1 LLISVAEAR
10 AANRCGVYSAFGMK
24 RILTAVV
31 LIPLVLAVIF
41 VSPKWPIVL
50 MGFILLIAGLALWEY
65 LGLANAIGAKT
76 PRVEVLVCLVVLL
89 AAVFRRPDLMT
100 PVIGAISLTLFIV
113 CTFRSPLER
122 VLPDTA
128 YSVFG
133 LLYIGLSMSTLY
145 LLSAEDNGPALL
157 LFLLLVVWAGDIAA
171 LYVGRSFGRWTLAP
185 RLSPN
190 KTWEGSIA
198 SVAGSVAVAVLLVW
212 LGGVLTARSI
222 EYVSYPGSYVHWIG
236 LAALLN
242 VAAQIGDL
250 CESAIKRAAGVKDS
264 GKLLPG
270 HGGML
275 DRIDALLLAAP
286 LLWYAQLAQQSF

>member
-1 LLISVAEAR
+1 
-10 AANRCGVYSAFGMK
+10 MK

-31 LIPLVLAVIF
+31 LIPVVIAVIYL
-41 VSPKWPIVL
+41 SPRWPIVL
-50 MGFILLIAGLALWEY
+50 MSAIFVIAGLALWEY
-65 LGLANAIGAKT
+65 LGLADAIGAKT
-76 PRVEVLVCLVVLL
+76 PKVVVIVLL
-89 AAVFRRPDLMT
+89 AILLAVVFRVPELMA
-100 PVIGAISLTLFIV
+100 PVIGAMALALLVI

-128 YSVFG
+128 FSVFG
-133 LLYIGLSMSTLY
+133 LLYVGLPMSTLY
-145 LLSAEDNGPALL
+145 LLSAQDNGPSLL

-171 LYVGRSFGRWTLAP
+171 LYVGRSFGRWTLAK

-198 SVAGSVAVAVLLVW
+198 SVAASVGIAALLVW
-212 LGGVLTARSI
+212 VGGILTARSI
-222 EYVSYPGSYVHWIG
+222 EYLSYPGTYVHWMV
-236 LAALLN
+236 LAVLLN
-242 VAAQIGDL
+242 IAGQVGDL
-250 CESAIKRAAGVKDS
+250 AESAIKRAAGVKDS

-270 HGGML
+270 HGGFL